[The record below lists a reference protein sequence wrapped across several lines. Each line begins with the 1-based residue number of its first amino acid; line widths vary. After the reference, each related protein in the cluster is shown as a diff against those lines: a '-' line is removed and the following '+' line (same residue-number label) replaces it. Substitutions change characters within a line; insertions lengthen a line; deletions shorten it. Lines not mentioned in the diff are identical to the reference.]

1 MTSADALRAQC
12 LQQCE
17 RCLYT
22 SVSLFIWLRCL
33 RKVRVALIIVPIIL
47 GSLAGWDLLQGHDG
61 AFKTLTAVFAF
72 LAGLVPAVYSAL
84 KLDDHLP
91 TAARLAGEYKNLEI
105 VFGDLA
111 QVGPTKAFEDFEEE
125 YKQAM
130 VRLEKANAEAYTAPE
145 WCFGAAKKK
154 IEAGHYS
161 FDDLNN
167 PKKRGAEIAVTS
179 K

>member
-1 MTSADALRAQC
+1 LTSADALRSQC
-12 LQQCE
+12 SQQHE

-33 RKVRVALIIVPIIL
+33 RKARVALIIVPIIL

-61 AFKTLTAVFAF
+61 AFKIVTAVFAF

-105 VFGDLA
+105 LFADLA
-111 QVGPTKAFEDFEEE
+111 QVGPTKALEFEAE
-125 YKQAM
+125 YKQARS
-130 VRLEKANAEAYTAPE
+130 RLEKANAEAYTAPE
-145 WCFGAAKKK
+145 WCFRAAKKK

-161 FDDLNN
+161 FEEAGKDT
-167 PKKRGAEIAVTS
+167 PE
-179 K
+179 